1 MVDYEVHCA
10 PPDYPEKCFP
20 KRCKHEGQFAMFAE
34 LHLRPAAKGRGT
46 QVEIDHAVCF
56 NCGLPQ
62 ESTYGGNIIVALTL
76 ILQTQGPK
84 HWKFAVRA
92 EQLRAKWSR
101 IATYLFDENGW
112 NGRHKRIARIIDRN
126 LTMKLSLEP
135 GPGKVRF
142 GRVQHDWDYLRP
154 EEAA

>member
-1 MVDYEVHCA
+1 
-10 PPDYPEKCFP
+10 
-20 KRCKHEGQFAMFAE
+20 MFAE
-34 LHLRPAAKGRGT
+34 LHLHPRPKVGGT
-46 QVEIDHAVCF
+46 EVEIDHAVCF

-92 EQLRAKWSR
+92 GA
-101 IATYLFDENGW
+101 IAGQVVEDHGPYLFDENGW